1 MDNLVIKNK
10 QLWLIFGITT
20 IAVMGIASFMSAYPK
35 IALHFNVTPD
45 KVALIS
51 TIFTLPGLLL
61 TPLFGVLADNIG
73 RKKII
78 IPALLLFGIAGSSII
93 FVTNFN
99 LFLLLIFLQ
108 GIGAAPLGALNIT
121 LISDKYIGED
131 RIAALGYNGTV
142 LNLSTTIYPFIGGL
156 LASFGWYYPFFLP
169 LLAIIIMFP
178 ILFFLKDEHSSQV
191 KFSDY
196 FSAFRSTIKNI
207 RVLAILS
214 LAVITFL
221 ILFGTLISFLPFL
234 ITDMGVT
241 NPVFI
246 GLQIATMSIMAALSS
261 SQLKRINNHLNQKQ
275 ILMIAFILYGI
286 SSILVIF
293 FKQPWLLFI
302 SSSIYGIGHGVN
314 IPTLVSLLS
323 QSVQKEQLAGFMS
336 MQRASSLLGQTTAP
350 IIFAIVFRNFGI
362 ESTFVFGAGL
372 AFLAVFVI
380 LFLIKLDQHYDFD

>member
-1 MDNLVIKNK
+1 MDNLVLKNK

-61 TPLFGVLADNIG
+61 TPLFGVLADKIG

-78 IPALLLFGIAGSSII
+78 VPALLVFGLAGSSII

-99 LFLLLIFLQ
+99 IFLFLIFLQ

-121 LISDKYIGED
+121 LISDKFIGKD

-142 LNLSTTIYPFIGGL
+142 LNLSTSIYPFIGGL
-156 LASFGWYYPFFLP
+156 LAGFGWYYPFFLP
-169 LLAIIIMFP
+169 LLAILMMLP
-178 ILFFLKDEHSSQV
+178 ILFFLKDEHSSAV
-191 KFSDY
+191 RFSDY
-196 FSAFRSTIKNI
+196 FSAFSSTIKNI
-207 RVLAILS
+207 RVLSILS

-234 ITDMGVT
+234 ITNMGVT

-246 GLQIATMSIMAALSS
+246 GLQIATMSVMAAISS
-261 SQLKRINNHLNQKQ
+261 SQLKRLNNHLTQKQ
-275 ILMIAFILYGI
+275 LLIIAFILYGI

-323 QSVQKEQLAGFMS
+323 QSVPKEQLAGFMS

-350 IIFAIVFRNFGI
+350 IIFALCYRNFGI
-362 ESTFVFGAGL
+362 ESTFLLGAVL
-372 AFLAVFVI
+372 AILAV
-380 LFLIKLDQHYDFD
+380 LIIIFFIQSNQKL

>member
-1 MDNLVIKNK
+1 MDNLVLKSR

-35 IALHFNVTPD
+35 IAAHFNVTPD

-61 TPLFGVLADNIG
+61 TPLFGVLADKIG

-78 IPALLLFGIAGSSII
+78 IPALLLFGLAGSAII
-93 FVTNFN
+93 FVNDFN
-99 LFLLLIFLQ
+99 YFLFFIFMQ

-121 LISDKYIGED
+121 IISDKFVGKD

-142 LNLSTTIYPFIGGL
+142 LNLSTSIYPFVGGL
-156 LASFGWYYPFFLP
+156 LAGFGWYYPFFLP
-169 LLAIIIMFP
+169 LLAIVVMFP
-178 ILFFLKDEHSSQV
+178 VLFFLKDEHISKV
-191 KFSDY
+191 NFSDY
-196 FSAFRSTIKNI
+196 FSAFGSTIKNI
-207 RVLAILS
+207 KVLSILS

-234 ITDMGVT
+234 ITEMGVK

-246 GLQIATMSIMAALSS
+246 GMQIATMSIMAALSS
-261 SQLKRINNHLNQKQ
+261 SQLKRINNYFNQKQ
-275 ILMIAFILYGI
+275 LLIFAFLLYGI
-286 SSILVIF
+286 ASVLVIF
-293 FKQPWLLFI
+293 FHQPWLLFI

-323 QSVQKEQLAGFMS
+323 QSVPKEQLAGFMS
-336 MQRASSLLGQTTAP
+336 LQRASSLLGQTSAP
-350 IIFAIVFRNFGI
+350 IIFAIFYRSFGI
-362 ESTFVFGAGL
+362 ESTFVLGAVL
-372 AFLAVFVI
+372 ASLAVVII
-380 LFLIKLDQHYDFD
+380 LFFINSQQQT